1 MAINRET
8 LRLLNGMRID
18 MLAPVDA
25 ATQDLVRAWGV
36 AWNELAAD
44 WDTALSDLVAS
55 SKGGAWPTRAQLR
68 KAKRV
73 QAALAVTREALMDLS
88 RDLPVRVTQ
97 ALPTMTEQAAD
108 WSRRLT
114 ASQYPAQ
121 AGTTA
126 QVAASLERVDP
137 RALDAIVRRTTEQ
150 VTALSRPLSAQAEA
164 AMRSTLIRGI
174 ALGDNPRDAA
184 RTMLARVE
192 GGFNGGRARA
202 LVIART
208 EMLDAHRASAQAQD
222 LANAESL
229 AGWQWVATLDTRT
242 CPSCLSQHGTVHPVA
257 DPGPMDHQQGRCARL
272 PKAKSWRD
280 LGFDIDEPA
289 DIFPDAQAWFEGLPV
304 NDQVAVMGQARLD
317 LLKSGKVG
325 WADLSTR
332 RSTDG
337 WRDSYAPAS
346 VTDLLAKAAA

>member
-1 MAINRET
+1 
-8 LRLLNGMRID
+8 
-18 MLAPVDA
+18 
-25 ATQDLVRAWGV
+25 
-36 AWNELAAD
+36 
-44 WDTALSDLVAS
+44 
-55 SKGGAWPTRAQLR
+55 
-68 KAKRV
+68 
-73 QAALAVTREALMDLS
+73 
-88 RDLPVRVTQ
+88 
-97 ALPTMTEQAAD
+97 
-108 WSRRLT
+108 
-114 ASQYPAQ
+114 
-121 AGTTA
+121 
-126 QVAASLERVDP
+126 
-137 RALDAIVRRTTEQ
+137 
-150 VTALSRPLSAQAEA
+150 
-164 AMRSTLIRGI
+164 MRSTLIRGI

-184 RTMLARVE
+184 RTMLSRVE

-289 DIFPDAQAWFEGLPV
+289 DIFPDAQAWFEGLPA